1 MTATVSTGIQ
11 GLDSQLGGGFPAG
24 TSVLLLADP
33 SNAPY
38 VFNEQFTAA
47 GLDKG
52 ERVLFYS
59 LERPKEEILAHVK
72 QFMGKDP
79 GPNLVFFDCYSVK
92 MRELPAATMK
102 KLGITN
108 HAVNVT
114 HDAVARLTEQEKGKP
129 FRLVIESLSEAI
141 SAYGLEPALTM
152 IRQVTGINQ
161 KLGGVSVF
169 LLIKGVHD
177 HGTET
182 LVRHLADGVIEFGV
196 DRQGFGLYS
205 YLSISKMRGV
215 PDATR
220 LLLYKETEKGLWLE
234 STRRVF

>member
-1 MTATVSTGIQ
+1 MTTLESTGIQ
-11 GLDSQLGGGFPAG
+11 GLDSQFGGGFPSG
-24 TSVLLLADP
+24 SSVLLLADP

-47 GLDKG
+47 GLEKG
-52 ERVLFYS
+52 QRVLFYS
-59 LERPKEEILAHVK
+59 LERPKEEIIAHVK
-72 QFMGKDP
+72 QFLGKDP

-92 MRELPAATMK
+92 MRQLPAAMMK

-114 HDAVARLTEQEKGKP
+114 EDAVARMAEQEKGKP

-141 SAYGLEPALTM
+141 SAYGLEPAMNM
-152 IRQVTGINQ
+152 IRQVCGINQ
-161 KLGGVSVF
+161 KLGGITVF
-169 LLIKGVHD
+169 LLIKGAHD
-177 HGTET
+177 HAVET
-182 LVRHLADGVIEFGV
+182 MIRHLADGVIEFGV

-205 YLSISKMRGV
+205 YISISKMRGV